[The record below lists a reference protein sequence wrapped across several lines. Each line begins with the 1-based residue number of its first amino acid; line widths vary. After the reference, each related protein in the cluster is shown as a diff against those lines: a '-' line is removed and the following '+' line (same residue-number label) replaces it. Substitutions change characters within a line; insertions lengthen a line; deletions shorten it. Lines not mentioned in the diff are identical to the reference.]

1 MAKEKHFVFTF
12 GRFQGA
18 HAGHK
23 KLADAVRA
31 KAAEVGGDHAV
42 ILSHSHGGSKNP
54 LPPDVKH
61 GMAQEVLGPGHNVML
76 HPDIKHIGHA
86 VEYAKR
92 NGYTHVHFVGGGDRA
107 AEISK
112 KAEGI
117 GKAVGVNFQVHSAG
131 HRDPDAEGVEG
142 ASGTAVRE
150 AIKSGDH
157 AKFHALM
164 PKGMSRKT
172 SRRHFDTLTHH
183 MSKTNE
189 SATQWFDEDDFMLF
203 LGDEQALMEAA
214 KYLRPDLYLIRK
226 RKQNK
231 VEVVVR
237 PDPDEDVVLK
247 GGPDK
252 QKPTITDVMN
262 HVKKGEFEQTPTSIE
277 IFGDLSAEIKKQEA
291 EASAKTGKVAAPGKS
306 QGGAVGAG
314 AQGQEPVELSPEE
327 AEALAAEQEAQQPLD
342 LTTPMGNPMSVDAIE
357 YPRPTK
363 PLTQGKGVEFEWA
376 LVYAGLKASGFSD
389 EQLMARD
396 QQAKNNLMSFSK
408 DAFELAKQTIRN
420 IPQELRAGLMHSDE
434 LGIVGDPEP
443 KTDIV
448 SGDARISVK
457 MDGQI
462 QLSSESSKS
471 TAFALSKIAESMTG
485 RDVKFNQEAIKQ
497 IEKALAKMPTKMIDP
512 SNLEEAKMRHG
523 NKPWFL
529 EMLDENGEVKDKYNW
544 DIHKK
549 NITPKIQDDL
559 IKFLE
564 ENEDFHS
571 SLIHEALTGSIK
583 FGSVGND
590 QAISSHILWPNGFEE
605 IGDPNGDY
613 VSSLR
618 GRTSVGIRAKSR
630 SRITQP
636 TFRFELK
643 GKKIERLVE
652 KALDVTGSGD
662 YIYTPSKVLEFFSQ
676 NPDLITRDVMSGIQ
690 VMLSGDLEADE
701 IEQDQ
706 FNIITVNGKEVK
718 IPITGGELEMD
729 DEDEINEMF
738 LTEQDDPS
746 KRDYKREYRL
756 FHSKPKERKKRSNRV
771 LARRKMIKKGK
782 ARKGDGKDIDHKDGN
797 ALNNGDGNLR
807 VRSVRSNRADNKH
820 RKGEK
825 SSKSIAEEHGA
836 GEEGTDKLLNRYM
849 RDTPHMRI
857 IGFKRKLK
865 KDK

>member
-1 MAKEKHFVFTF
+1 MAKERHISFTF

-31 KAAEVGGDHAV
+31 HAETHGGDHAI
-42 ILSHSHGGSKNP
+42 ILSQSHGGSKNP

-61 GMAQEVLGPGHNVML
+61 GMAQDVLGKGHNVISD
-76 HPDIKHIGHA
+76 PNIKHIGHA
-86 VEYAKR
+86 VEWAKSQ
-92 NGYTHVHFVGGGDRA
+92 GYTHVHFVGGGDRA
-107 AEISK
+107 AEMAP
-112 KAEGI
+112 KAEKI
-117 GKAVGVNFQVHSAG
+117 GKAVGVNFQVHSGG

-142 ASGTAVRE
+142 ASGTKVRE
-150 AIKSGDH
+150 AIASGDR

-164 PKGMSRKT
+164 PKGT
-172 SRRHFDTLTHH
+172 SRNTSNRHFDILTHH
-183 MSKTNE
+183 MKQANE
-189 SATQWFDEDDFMLF
+189 SATEWFDEDEFMLF
-203 LGDEQALMEAA
+203 LGEEQALMEAA

-262 HVKKGEFEQTPTSIE
+262 HIKKGDFKQTKTSIQL
-277 IFGDLSAEIKKQEA
+277 FGDLSAEMKQQEA
-291 EASAKTGKVAAPGKS
+291 EKQVQKGTVQKAE
-306 QGGAVGAG
+306 GGRAGEVGAG
-314 AQGQEPVELSPEE
+314 AQPQEMSPEE
-327 AEALAAEQEAQQPLD
+327 AAAAAAEAEAQEPLD
-342 LTTPMGNPMSVDAIE
+342 ISTPAGNPVTVDSIA

-363 PLTQGKGVEFEWA
+363 PLTQSQGVQFEWA
-376 LVYAGLKASGFSD
+376 LVYTGLRSAGFSE
-389 EQLMARD
+389 EQLMQRD
-396 QQAKNNLMSFSK
+396 MQAANNLMSFSK
-408 DAFELAKQTIRN
+408 DSFELAKQTIRN

-448 SGDARISVK
+448 SGDHKISVK

-462 QLSSESSKS
+462 QLSSESSKT
-471 TAFALSKIAESMTG
+471 TAMSLSKIAEAMTS
-485 RDVKFNQEAIKQ
+485 RDSKFNADSLRA
-497 IEKALAKMPTKMIDP
+497 IEKALAKLPTKMIDP
-512 SNLEEAKMRHG
+512 GNLDEAKMRHG

-529 EMLDENGEVKDKYNW
+529 EMLDENGEVKDEFNW

-549 NITPKIQDDL
+549 NITPQIQKDL
-559 IKFLE
+559 ITFLE

-571 SLIHEALTGSIK
+571 SLIHEALTGAVK

-590 QAISSHILWPNGFEE
+590 AAISTHILWPGGYEE
-605 IGDPNGDY
+605 IGDPTGEY
-613 VSSLR
+613 VGSLR
-618 GRTSVGIRAKSR
+618 GRTTVGIRAKSR
-630 SRITQP
+630 GRITQP
-636 TFRFELK
+636 TFRFELS

-652 KALDVTGSGD
+652 AATLDVKGSGD
-662 YIYTPSKVLEFFSQ
+662 YIYTPQKLMEFFSQ
-676 NPDLITRDVMSGIQ
+676 HPDLITRDAMSAIE
-690 VMLSGDLEADE
+690 VMLSGDIEGNE
-701 IEQDQ
+701 IKQDQ

-718 IPITGGELEMD
+718 IPVSGEQPDMSD
-729 DEDEINEMF
+729 DVNEMF

-797 ALNNGDGNLR
+797 ALNNGDSNLR
-807 VRSVRSNRADNKH
+807 VRSRTKNRADNKH

-825 SSKSIAEEHGA
+825 KGKFIPEEHGA
-836 GEEGTDKLLNRYM
+836 GEEGTDELLYKYM
-849 RDTPHMRI
+849 GDTPHMSI
-857 IGFKRKLK
+857 IGFKRKYK
-865 KDK
+865 RTK